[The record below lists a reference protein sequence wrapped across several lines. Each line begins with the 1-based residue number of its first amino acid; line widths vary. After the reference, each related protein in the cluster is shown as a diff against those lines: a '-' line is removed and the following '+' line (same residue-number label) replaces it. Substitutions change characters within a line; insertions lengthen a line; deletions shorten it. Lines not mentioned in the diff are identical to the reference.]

1 MKKIFRNAWKRWLSI
16 LLATS
21 LGMLPGSGV
30 FAEGQEGQTAVTD
43 HETVY
48 ALLNAD
54 GSVQKTIVVDW
65 LHVKGNGRISVK
77 DAGPLQ
83 NITNLSGQEVPSVQ
97 DDAIVWT
104 LDVDGEHDL
113 FYSGETS
120 KALPVEVAIAYTLN
134 GQPVEAKELA
144 GKDGRVKIEV
154 HLQNKHKEAQSLPSD
169 DEKSGAGTAE
179 KDLNTP
185 FLAMVNVNI
194 PVDRFRDVQT
204 GEAMT
209 VVTGKTMS
217 ATWMVVPDP
226 EATVTVEMSGDNIEL
241 DPITI
246 TLIPGI
252 PPMPTMPVDLTQ
264 MEKLAEG
271 IDNLAS
277 ALAELDRGAAQ
288 LPAGIR
294 QMKSGLTELA
304 EGLKQLES
312 VSDAHAAVLNE
323 LLSSHEQLIAL
334 AQGLK
339 AKTASFENP
348 ELQSSLDTLLQG
360 LQGEKEALTLLK
372 QGGTLKGQP
381 FPSYKTLQDGLHAS
395 REGATKLAGAAD
407 QAASGADQLAAA
419 VRSLSSGT
427 ETMGRELRPGLGQL
441 NEAQAKMET
450 LKTLAAAYD
459 TFIGKPDGA
468 EGDVRFILKSEAIQ
482 QPHEKPTQDGQVPP
496 STSASQP
503 HEKQRS
509 FLERIWDFFSHLFQ
523 R

>member
-1 MKKIFRNAWKRWLSI
+1 MGKAFRSAWTRGVSI

-21 LGMLPGSGV
+21 LGMLSGSGV
-30 FAEGQEGQTAVTD
+30 FAEEQEGQTTVTD

-48 ALLNAD
+48 ALLDAA

-65 LHVKGNGRISVK
+65 LHVKGHGRISVR
-77 DAGPLQ
+77 DAGPLE
-83 NITNLSGQEVPSVQ
+83 NITNLSGREMPTVQ
-97 DDAIVWT
+97 GDAIVWT

-120 KALPVEVAIAYTLN
+120 KALPVEAAIAYTLN

-154 HLQNKHKEAQSLPSD
+154 HLQNKLKQARSNPSV
-169 DEKSGAGTAE
+169 DEKGGTRTAE
-179 KDLNTP
+179 KERYTP
-185 FLAMVNVNI
+185 FLALVNVNI

-226 EATVTVEMSGDNIEL
+226 EATVTVEMTGNHIEL

-252 PPMPTMPVDLTQ
+252 PPMPTMPVDPAQ

-271 IDNLAS
+271 IEDLAS
-277 ALAELDRGAAQ
+277 ALAELDRGSAQ

-312 VSDAHAAVLNE
+312 VSDAHAAVLDE

-339 AKTASFENP
+339 AKTASLQNP
-348 ELQSSLDTLLQG
+348 ELQASLDALLQG
-360 LQGEKEALTLLK
+360 LQKEKEALTLLK
-372 QGGTLKGQP
+372 QGGTWQGRP
-381 FPSYKTLQDGLHAS
+381 FPSLKALQDGLRAS
-395 REGATKLAGAAD
+395 REGATQLTGAAD
-407 QAASGADQLAAA
+407 QAASGADRLAAA
-419 VRSLSSGT
+419 VRRLSGGT
-427 ETMGRELRPGLGQL
+427 ATMDRELRAGLGQW
-441 NEAQAKMET
+441 NEAQARMEA
-450 LKTLAAAYD
+450 LQSLAAAYD

-468 EGDVRFILKSEAIQ
+468 KGDVRFILKSEAIQ
-482 QPHEKPTQDGQVPP
+482 HPKEKPAPDTQAPP
-496 STSASQP
+496 ATPAAQP
-503 HEKQRS
+503 QEKQRP
-509 FLERIWDFFSHLFQ
+509 FLERIWAFFSRLFQ